1 MHIVNIVTLPDGTKW
16 MVDTGFGGDGATK
29 PIPLVHGVA
38 VQNLGTQE
46 IRLIQDNIPEQVDK
60 SKLYW
65 IYQYRNAPDVPWNSY
80 YAFPEWE
87 FSETDFDII
96 NYWAYASPQSFQ
108 TFTILVVKFLRT
120 SDQIT
125 GKVMLINDTLKRNLG
140 GKTQVVAVL
149 QSESERI
156 EALQRWFG
164 LDLTLEEQSGI
175 RGHVTE
181 IK

>member
-1 MHIVNIVTLPDGTKW
+1 

-29 PIPLVHGVA
+29 PVPLVSGV
-38 VQNLGTQE
+38 VVRNLGTQE

-60 SKLYW
+60 SRLYW
-65 IYQYRNAPDVPWNSY
+65 IYQYRNASDMPWNSY

-87 FSETDFDII
+87 FSETDFGII
-96 NYWAYASPQSFQ
+96 NYWASACPQSFQ

-120 SDQIT
+120 GNQIT

-140 GKTQVVAVL
+140 GKTEIVAEL
-149 QSESERI
+149 MSESQRI
-156 EALQRWFG
+156 DALEHWFG
-164 LDLTLEEQSGI
+164 LELTFEEQVGI

-181 IK
+181 IR